1 MRNHAVR
8 PRPRPGNS
16 LPNPRGA
23 YLGEDSATSPGHE
36 QRREELGG
44 IPPHRRRQHTTTTKG
59 PTTQKTRLQNRQ
71 TEISLRNQRPR
82 TGHPQTN
89 FEMKVHLLV
98 KVMHSQCQE
107 AAVRQEIGHKQLE
120 QQRINKGA
128 RPTLKKT
135 DPRTMTSAILEFIPH
150 RVQAILSLPS
160 TELTPEKLPQLPRI
174 TGIDNET

>member
-8 PRPRPGNS
+8 PRPRPRNS

-36 QRREELGG
+36 KRREELGG

-89 FEMKVHLLV
+89 FEMKVPSPRQGHALPVPGSCSRVLKDHLDASLV
-98 KVMHSQCQE
+98 GSIPVSRANKYTKAGLYCRGADRGRQRYSGAMLGNHYDRRPWTKARD
-107 AAVRQEIGHKQLE
+107 AA
-120 QQRINKGA
+120 
-128 RPTLKKT
+128 
-135 DPRTMTSAILEFIPH
+135 
-150 RVQAILSLPS
+150 
-160 TELTPEKLPQLPRI
+160 
-174 TGIDNET
+174 